1 MSIVHQT
8 SLSVGPRQK
17 YWSGLQ
23 FPSPEDLPDP
33 GMGTQVSHVSCTG
46 RQILYHWTIRED
58 CFAEYIMRDAGV
70 DESKVGIKIAGRNS
84 SNLRYAGNAT
94 LMADSE
100 EELKSFLMRVK
111 EESEKASL
119 KLNIQKNPKIIA
131 SSPIT

>member
-1 MSIVHQT
+1 
-8 SLSVGPRQK
+8 
-17 YWSGLQ
+17 
-23 FPSPEDLPDP
+23 
-33 GMGTQVSHVSCTG
+33 MGTQVSHVSCTG

-70 DESKVGIKIAGRNS
+70 DESKGGIKIAGRNS